1 MNQRNSAVL
10 IAAVFT
16 LLVTSNGLAAHAGLK
31 KRVAVMDMSMAAAA
45 MSQPTGGGGT
55 AFSTSIAIPP
65 PADFAMAMTEILTT
79 ELVKT
84 ERFIVLERKSM
95 GDISTEHDLAAAGK
109 ANPETAAKTGSI
121 IGAQYLVRCAIS
133 EYAYSQTGSS
143 GTVKIIPGISLGG
156 TVLRAKVGIDTRVYD
171 AKTSEVVASTTTY
184 GSATSS
190 GADVKLSNA
199 RMDASAAGF
208 VTTPLGQAS
217 REALDDAVKFIV
229 DKVGGAKWEARVIRA
244 DGKDIYMNAGKESG
258 VENGQTFGLYRPG
271 EALVDPASGVELGT
285 PDTQIGVVR
294 VKTVTPKYA
303 IAELVSGEKPKRNDI
318 VRPEST
324 GINP

>member
-1 MNQRNSAVL
+1 
-10 IAAVFT
+10 VF
-16 LLVTSNGLAAHAGLK
+16 AAHAGLK
-31 KRVAVMDMSMAAAA
+31 KRVAVMDMSMAATA

-79 ELVKT
+79 ELSKT
-84 ERFIVLERKSM
+84 ERFIVLERKAM
-95 GDISTEHDLAAAGK
+95 ADIAAEHDLGAAGK

-121 IGAQYLVRCAIS
+121 IGAQYLIRCAIS
-133 EYAYSQTGSS
+133 EYAYSQTGTS
-143 GTVKIIPGISLGG
+143 GSLKIIPGISLGG
-156 TVLRAKVGIDTRVYD
+156 SVLRAKVGIDTRVYD
-171 AKTSEVVASTTTY
+171 SKTSEVVASTTTR

-190 GADVKLSNA
+190 GGDVKLSNA
-199 RMDASAAGF
+199 KLDASAAGF

-217 REALDDAVKFIV
+217 REALDAAVQFIV
-229 DKVGGAKWEARVIRA
+229 DKLAGVKWEARVIRA
-244 DGKDIYMNAGKESG
+244 DGNDIYMNAGKDSG
-258 VENGQTFGLYRPG
+258 VEDGQTFGLYRAG

-285 PDTQIGVVR
+285 PDKKIGLVR

-318 VRPEST
+318 VRPQEK